1 MCLCRMLTQ
10 SSSRRIVFSFQRK
23 IFIFCCKTIQFLL
36 LFFFADVE
44 TCTHTMIYQ
53 MFKCYVYSNPSLLC
67 KRLHIKSILML
78 NIHLGGRDNIC
89 LFPLRKLVQTN
100 YQLGLFSR
108 THQNFPPHSTYIGV
122 SSLLITCDETKY
134 QFQKERNGVGFGPK
148 VCQKIFA
155 PVEINILRV
164 AIARLMVK
172 VIIHGTRTELQ
183 IIMEFSDKN
192 KHFLTLIFGMIY
204 PKNKSKKC
212 LFISVFRTLNTNH

>member
-1 MCLCRMLTQ
+1 MKIAVVAQRSTHRTFNFSLCRIFRKLRILLLCGIFMCLCRMLTQ

-36 LFFFADVE
+36 LFFADVE

-100 YQLGLFSR
+100 Y
-108 THQNFPPHSTYIGV
+108 
-122 SSLLITCDETKY
+122 
-134 QFQKERNGVGFGPK
+134 
-148 VCQKIFA
+148 
-155 PVEINILRV
+155 
-164 AIARLMVK
+164 
-172 VIIHGTRTELQ
+172 
-183 IIMEFSDKN
+183 
-192 KHFLTLIFGMIY
+192 
-204 PKNKSKKC
+204 
-212 LFISVFRTLNTNH
+212 